1 MSNRIPSPDSML
13 SLKALNAMRHAKSP
27 MAALEV
33 FHAGLGPIFQASL
46 PGFAP
51 VMLAGVEAAEFVLV
65 NQSDQFRWRTE
76 SDPITQLLR
85 NGLLVTDGDAH
96 DTIRKLMNPA
106 LHQRALPRYVEAM
119 WRSVDVVSARWD
131 TAEPLDMLVEMR
143 RVALLVTIETLFGV
157 NFSPEI
163 DRLWQAILKVLTF
176 IAPGLWM
183 MWAGIPRPGYAGA
196 IAKLD
201 SYLQQVITLR
211 RGQMGDSANGSDDLL
226 GQLIQAGLPDA
237 LIRDQMMTMIVAGHD
252 TVTAML
258 AWTTYLLGKHT
269 DVQARVHAELDQAWG
284 DQPPQMEHL
293 KVLPYLENVINESMR
308 LRPPVHLG
316 SRVANTDLS
325 FGEYTIRRGS
335 RVTYSIYVTH
345 RMADYWES
353 PLEFDPD
360 RFSKE
365 RSKGRPNF
373 AFIPFGGGERIC
385 IGTLFARVEAKAILG
400 RLLQRYQ
407 ITLLQPTVHEHMGAT
422 MEPRPGVI
430 VRLTRR

>member
-1 MSNRIPSPDSML
+1 L
-13 SLKALNAMRHAKSP
+13 
-27 MAALEV
+27 
-33 FHAGLGPIFQASL
+33 
-46 PGFAP
+46 
-51 VMLAGVEAAEFVLV
+51 
-65 NQSDQFRWRTE
+65 RWRTE

-119 WRSVDVVSARWD
+119 WRSVDVISARWD

-183 MWAGIPRPGYAGA
+183 MWAGIPRPGYQGA
-196 IAKLD
+196 ITTLG
-201 SYLQQVITLR
+201 SYLQEVITLR
-211 RGQMGDSANGSDDLL
+211 RGQLGDNAEGPDDLL
-226 GQLIQAGLPDA
+226 GQLIHAGLSDA

-258 AWTTYLLGKHT
+258 AWTAYVLGKHT

-284 DQPPQMEHL
+284 DQPPQMDQL
-293 KVLPYLENVINESMR
+293 KSLPYLDNVINESMR
-308 LRPPVHLG
+308 LHPPVHLG
-316 SRVANTDLS
+316 SRVANTDLA
-325 FGEYTIRRGS
+325 FGGYTIRRGS

-345 RMADYWES
+345 RMTDYWES

-400 RLLQRYQ
+400 RLLQRYR
-407 ITLLQPTVHEHMGAT
+407 ITLLQPTIHEHMGAT
-422 MEPRPGVI
+422 LEPRPGVI